1 MGTKRPHCRRDWDAE
16 LKEIGRR
23 VGFEVLGWDG
33 YPAKRNK
40 VLIRCPHGEKW
51 VFPQGQLN
59 KETCCRSSSKTGE
72 RNPFFNK
79 PTWNAGTR
87 GVSSGH
93 GFGYKPRGELA
104 ESIAKLY
111 LVEYVDEMGSHVK
124 VGITGKTISSR
135 LKAKLR
141 RVIGSW
147 ELPFKKCFEIEQ
159 SVLQFAEQ
167 QGHRYSSSTTTEL
180 IKPEALPAVLEFIEL
195 SLDLP

>member
-1 MGTKRPHCRRDWDAE
+1 MGTKRPQCRRDWDKE
-16 LKEIGRR
+16 LKEIGQR
-23 VGFEVLGWDG
+23 VGFEVVAWDG

-72 RNPFFNK
+72 RNPFYNK
-79 PTWNAGTR
+79 PTWNAGTQ
-87 GVSSGH
+87 GISSGH

-104 ESIAKLY
+104 SKDATLY
-111 LVEYVDEMGSHVK
+111 LVEYVDDFGSHIK
-124 VGITGKTISSR
+124 IGITGKTIRSR

-147 ELPFKKCFEIEQ
+147 EMPFEECFKIEQ
-159 SVLQFAEQ
+159 AVLKYVDLL
-167 QGHRYSSSTTTEL
+167 GHRYCTPTTTEL
-180 IKPEALPAVLEFIEL
+180 IKAEALDSVLSFIEH
-195 SLDLP
+195 SMPFS